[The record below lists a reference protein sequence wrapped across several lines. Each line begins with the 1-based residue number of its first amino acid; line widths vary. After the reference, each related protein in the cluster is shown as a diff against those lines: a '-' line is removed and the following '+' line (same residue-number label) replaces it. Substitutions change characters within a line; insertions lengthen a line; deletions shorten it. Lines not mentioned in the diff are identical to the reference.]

1 MTELVKFDVKI
12 NTKEVDSMIKRYSDK
27 AVTEYKRALK
37 ETNVYG
43 LREIKKDTPY
53 RTGNAQAGWG
63 WEFTGSLISSIDNKL
78 GYVAGLDG
86 GWSRTSPI
94 NTRVGRS
101 SRNPKSSPALVF
113 QVGNKTAAKS
123 DTTTLYKRYKNAMKA
138 LKGKG
143 LDPKEKAKRATQKSG
158 VVVVKRVNKPAT
170 FKGKKFIQPV
180 VNRIGEFGTSQ
191 ILKAT
196 DRILR

>member
-12 NTKEVDSMIKRYSDK
+12 NTKEVDSMIKRYGDK

-43 LREIKKDTPY
+43 LREIKKDTPV
-53 RTGNAQAGWG
+53 RTGNARAGFKWG
-63 WEFTGSLISSIDNKL
+63 FTGNLVALIDNNVSYVGAL
-78 GYVAGLDG
+78 DSGYI
-86 GWSRTSPI
+86 RTSPI
-94 NTRVGRS
+94 IAS
-101 SRNPKSSPALVF
+101 KAKALVF